1 MLHSLDLLG
10 TFAFALSG
18 ALLAARKRMDWFG
31 VVVLAIAAG
40 LGGGIVRDMLI
51 GATPPAAITHWS
63 YLATAAAAGLAG
75 FFAPGTVA
83 RARRAVLTVDAT
95 GLGVF
100 AVAGTAKAIQHGVP
114 AVGAIVVGVVTAVG
128 GGIARDLLAGDVP
141 VILHS
146 EIYATPAAFA
156 ALIVAV
162 GSRSPAVEVTAA
174 VLATAIR
181 LASLRFGWTA
191 PRPRL

>member
-1 MLHSLDLLG
+1 MLHVLDLLG

-31 VVVLAIAAG
+31 VLVLAIAAG
-40 LGGGIVRDMLI
+40 LGGGIARDLLI

-63 YLATAAAAGLAG
+63 YLATAAAAGVTG
-75 FFAPGTVA
+75 FFAPKAVA
-83 RARRAVLTVDAT
+83 RARRAVLTMDAA

-114 AVGAIVVGVVTAVG
+114 AVGAIVVGVITAVG
-128 GGIARDLLAGDVP
+128 GGIARDVLAGDVP

-146 EIYATPAAFA
+146 EIYATPAAIA
-156 ALIVAV
+156 AVIVAV
-162 GSRSPAVEVTAA
+162 GSRAPAVEVTAA